1 MRALAFGPLLL
12 LLAASPPEAPVAVRS
27 SALLGALANVD
38 ASTGAGGIGRV
49 KSKLGTATVERGTT
63 PIPAAVGQE
72 LMPGDWLVTG
82 KDGRMA
88 VTFADDTRFA
98 VGSDSRIELKKFEYD
113 PTTQKGSFIA
123 KVERGSIA
131 VVSGRISKSG
141 RDAEQIETPDSEL
154 DVNGT
159 RFIVV
164 VRK

>member
-1 MRALAFGPLLL
+1 MRALALGLLL
-12 LLAASPPEAPVAVRS
+12 FLLAAS
-27 SALLGALANVD
+27 D
-38 ASTGAGGIGRV
+38 AGEIGRI
-49 KSKLGTATVERGTT
+49 KSKIGTATVERGTAS
-63 PIPAAVGQE
+63 IPASVGQQ
-72 LMPGDWLVTG
+72 LTPGDWLVTG
-82 KDGRMA
+82 KDGQMSL
-88 VTFADDTRFA
+88 TFVDFTRFA
-98 VGSDSRIELKKFEYD
+98 VGPDSRIELKKFEYD

-141 RDAEQIETPDSEL
+141 RDAEQIETPDSDI

>member
-1 MRALAFGPLLL
+1 MRYLALGPLLL
-12 LLAASPPEAPVAVRS
+12 LLATSPPETNSVPDNHM
-27 SALLGALANVD
+27 SAAA
-38 ASTGAGGIGRV
+38 ASGIGRV
-49 KSKLGTATVERGTT
+49 KSKLGTATVERRTT
-63 PIPAAVGQE
+63 PIPASVGQE

-82 KDGRMA
+82 KDGRMS
-88 VTFADDTRFA
+88 VTFVDDTRFA

-123 KVERGSIA
+123 KVESGSIA
-131 VVSGRISKSG
+131 VVSGRICKSG